1 MRVLEEQRSHALNL
15 MCEVAWSMHYVGALH
30 GYYLKAH
37 TNKQTNKQTS
47 KHTLLNNVMTELLPH
62 VKTKLCYLMIPK
74 QTKHAKTR
82 DNEFELNQIIKD
94 RGV

>member
-1 MRVLEEQRSHALNL
+1 MEYALR
-15 MCEVAWSMHYVGALH
+15 WGAPWLLSQGPH
-30 GYYLKAH
+30 E
-37 TNKQTNKQTS
+37 QTNKQTS